1 MEELREAAIVKS
13 LSKRSDI
20 ALCVHGINKRYC
32 TTCANKKPSKS
43 VKTKKA
49 ELVVDESAVEA
60 ANEAAKA
67 AKKE

>member
-32 TTCANKKPSKS
+32 TSCANKKHANSTKSKMAQ
-43 VKTKKA
+43 T
-49 ELVVDESAVEA
+49 EA
-60 ANEAAKA
+60 AADGATEAAKT
-67 AKKE
+67 E

>member
-32 TTCANKKPSKS
+32 TTCANKKPAKAT
-43 VKTKKA
+43 KTKKA
-49 ELVVDESAVEA
+49 ELQADAAAVEA
-60 ANEAAKA
+60 AKEAG
-67 AKKE
+67 KKE